1 MYEAERRGWGRSLL
15 QECAEKHAAA
25 FAPDLDRPRAVQ
37 ATLAGLLPM
46 PIWYILTMLHEQV
59 REARIERGLSQV
71 QLAKLS
77 GVPRSQLRKFEN
89 GEGITMTTF
98 YKIIAHLPNLE
109 HLTIDA
115 TKLQLQHVNLD
126 ALRDTLTELISA
138 AAGVLAVLPPA
149 EPRTAS
155 ADSTGRHASSV
166 SERQRAEELNAIA
179 ADLSRAAKARGAR
192 S

>member
-1 MYEAERRGWGRSLL
+1 
-15 QECAEKHAAA
+15 
-25 FAPDLDRPRAVQ
+25 
-37 ATLAGLLPM
+37 
-46 PIWYILTMLHEQV
+46 MLHEQV

-109 HLTIDA
+109 HVTIDA

-149 EPRTAS
+149 EPRTAAELKS
-155 ADSTGRHASSV
+155 GARQPSTV

-179 ADLSRAAKARGAR
+179 VDLSRAAKARAAR

>member
-1 MYEAERRGWGRSLL
+1 
-15 QECAEKHAAA
+15 
-25 FAPDLDRPRAVQ
+25 
-37 ATLAGLLPM
+37 
-46 PIWYILTMLHEQV
+46 MLHEQV

-71 QLAKLS
+71 QLAKMS

-98 YKIIAHLPNLE
+98 YKIIAQLPNLQN
-109 HLTIDA
+109 LTIDA
-115 TKLQLQHVNLD
+115 TRMQLQHVNLD

-149 EPRTAS
+149 EPKPAGGTRHP
-155 ADSTGRHASSV
+155 STV

-179 ADLSRAAKARGAR
+179 VDLSRAAKARAAR

>member
-1 MYEAERRGWGRSLL
+1 
-15 QECAEKHAAA
+15 
-25 FAPDLDRPRAVQ
+25 
-37 ATLAGLLPM
+37 
-46 PIWYILTMLHEQV
+46 MLHEQV

-149 EPRTAS
+149 EPRSTS
-155 ADSTGRHASSV
+155 AAGRHATTV

-179 ADLSRAAKARGAR
+179 VDLSRAAKARSAR

>member
-1 MYEAERRGWGRSLL
+1 
-15 QECAEKHAAA
+15 
-25 FAPDLDRPRAVQ
+25 
-37 ATLAGLLPM
+37 
-46 PIWYILTMLHEQV
+46 MLHEEV
-59 REARIERGLSQV
+59 REARIARGLSQV
-71 QLAKLS
+71 ELAKLS

-98 YKIIAHLPNLE
+98 YKIIAQLPNLQ

-115 TKLQLQHVNLD
+115 TRLQLQHVDLD

-138 AAGVLAVLPPA
+138 AAGVLAVLPPSDPHSPSRGKSSGTA
-149 EPRTAS
+149 ERQP
-155 ADSTGRHASSV
+155 STV

-179 ADLSRAAKARGAR
+179 VDLSRAAKARAAR

>member
-1 MYEAERRGWGRSLL
+1 M
-15 QECAEKHAAA
+15 
-25 FAPDLDRPRAVQ
+25 
-37 ATLAGLLPM
+37 
-46 PIWYILTMLHEQV
+46 
-59 REARIERGLSQV
+59 
-71 QLAKLS
+71 S

-149 EPRTAS
+149 EPRS
-155 ADSTGRHASSV
+155 AGAGRHATTV

-179 ADLSRAAKARGAR
+179 ADLSRAAKARAAKA
-192 S
+192 